1 MSTDLDE
8 HDDDDE
14 LDVAVAEQT
23 EPGENTFWQV
33 HSPRFEMPISYV
45 SSALIMAGI
54 LALILAISYL
64 SNTGVK
70 QDPVPI
76 ALADDGADDS
86 GEGSEGLGGAEN
98 PITLGAS
105 DPTPEDVKAL
115 PHPDLIPDILKDLEQ
130 KIRTEDP
137 DAVIPLTIDKA
148 AAYSTFDKAARDKL
162 LNLGQKSGT
171 PGGDGS
177 GTDNKGSGVG
187 GKGAESTRQ
196 RSMRWTMQFVTS
208 SGRDYLNQLATLKAV
223 IVVPI
228 PPDGKTAYVFKD
240 LINPKPGN
248 FVEEK
253 EWMKLAGQIQFCD
266 FRKQSVTEVSAAL
279 NMTFTPASFFAFFPR
294 DLEAELAR
302 LEVAYGNKQAE
313 QIEETKFEVT
323 VRGGVSQIVVR
334 SQKLKR

>member
-1 MSTDLDE
+1 MSTDLDQ
-8 HDDDDE
+8 HNDDDE
-14 LDVAVAEQT
+14 LDVAVADQT
-23 EPGENTFWQV
+23 EPGEDTFWQL
-33 HSPRFEMPISYV
+33 HSPRFEMPISYIT
-45 SSALIMAGI
+45 SAFIMVGI
-54 LALILAISYL
+54 LALILAVSYL
-64 SNTGVK
+64 SNSGPK

-76 ALADDGADDS
+76 ALANDGTDDS
-86 GEGSEGLGGAEN
+86 GEGSEGHGGVEN

-105 DPTPEDVKAL
+105 APTAEDISAL
-115 PHPDLIPDILKDLEQ
+115 PHPELIPDVQKDLEQ
-130 KIRTEDP
+130 KIKTEDP
-137 DAVIPLTIDKA
+137 DSVIPLTTDKA
-148 AAYSTFDKAARDKL
+148 AAYSTFDKTARDKL
-162 LNLGQKSGT
+162 LNLGQKRGT

-196 RSMRWTMQFVTS
+196 RSMRWTMTFVTS

-302 LEVAYGNKQAE
+302 LEVAYGNKQAD
-313 QIEETKFEVT
+313 QIQETKFEVT
-323 VRGGVSQIVVR
+323 VRGGVSQIIVKE
-334 SQKLKR
+334 QTLKR

>member
-1 MSTDLDE
+1 MSTDLDQRD
-8 HDDDDE
+8 HDE
-14 LDVAVAEQT
+14 LDVAVADQT
-23 EPGENTFWQV
+23 EPGEDTFWQL
-33 HSPRFEMPISYV
+33 HSARFEMPISYV

-54 LALILAISYL
+54 LALILAVAYISN
-64 SNTGVK
+64 SGVK

-76 ALADDGADDS
+76 ALADGGTDDT
-86 GEGSEGLGGAEN
+86 GEGSEGLGGEEN

-105 DPTPEDVKAL
+105 APTPDDIKAL
-115 PHPDLIPDILKDLEQ
+115 PHPDAIPDIQKDLEERL
-130 KIRTEDP
+130 KIEDP
-137 DAVIPLTIDKA
+137 DSVVPLTTEKA
-148 AAYSTFDKAARDKL
+148 AAYSTFDKSARDKL
-162 LNLGQKSGT
+162 LNLGSKRGT

-177 GTDNKGSGVG
+177 GTDQKGSGVG

-196 RSMRWTMQFVTS
+196 RSMRWTMTFITS

-228 PPDGKTAYVFKD
+228 PPDGKTAYVFRD

-266 FRKQSVTEVSAAL
+266 FRKQSVTEVSGAL
-279 NMTFTPASFFAFFPR
+279 NMNFTPASFFAFFPR
-294 DLEAELAR
+294 DMEAELAR

-323 VRGGVSQIVVR
+323 VRGGVSKIVVI
-334 SQKLKR
+334 SQKLKQ

>member
-1 MSTDLDE
+1 MSTDLDQ
-8 HDDDDE
+8 HDDE
-14 LDVAVAEQT
+14 LDVAVADQT
-23 EPGENTFWQV
+23 EPGEDTFWQL

-64 SNTGVK
+64 SNTGPK

-76 ALADDGADDS
+76 ALANDGTDDS
-86 GEGSEGLGGAEN
+86 GEGSEGLGGQEN

-105 DPTPEDVKAL
+105 APTPEDFESL
-115 PHPDLIPDILKDLEQ
+115 PHPELIPEIKKELEERLKID
-130 KIRTEDP
+130 DP
-137 DAVIPLTIDKA
+137 DSVVPLTTEKVA
-148 AAYSTFDKAARDKL
+148 PYTTFDKKVRDTL
-162 LNLGQKSGT
+162 LNPGSKRGT

-187 GKGAESTRQ
+187 GKGADSTRQ

-279 NMTFTPASFFAFFPR
+279 NMNFTPASFFAFFPR
-294 DLEAELAR
+294 DLEAELSR
-302 LEVAYGNKQAE
+302 LEVAYGNKQAD

-323 VRGGVSQIVVR
+323 VRGGVSKIVVV